1 MLVEGLLYQQY
12 VIQGLDV
19 SNYKLING
27 NNDKLIK
34 YEINWNKH

>member
-12 VIQGLDV
+12 VIQELDV

-34 YEINWNKH
+34 YEIN